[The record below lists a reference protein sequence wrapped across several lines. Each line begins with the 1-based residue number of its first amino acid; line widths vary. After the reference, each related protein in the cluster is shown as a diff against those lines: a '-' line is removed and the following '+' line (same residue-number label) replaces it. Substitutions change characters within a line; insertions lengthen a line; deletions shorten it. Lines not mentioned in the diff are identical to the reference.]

1 MRLVQSKIYK
11 VRETE
16 KTKVNTYEQKK
27 EGRNNMSYSK
37 WKPSKARKQE
47 FKRKMQEI
55 EEFCDENKIKQSMS
69 CDSYYFKVNGQQY
82 RVSNHAIE
90 SRIGKIIGY
99 DDFMQPI
106 REKLNDYQTTRD
118 KDVIYIHASKTRI
131 IEIYNDLKAG
141 YKLDGRGNR
150 K

>member
-1 MRLVQSKIYK
+1 
-11 VRETE
+11 
-16 KTKVNTYEQKK
+16 
-27 EGRNNMSYSK
+27 MSYGK
-37 WKPSKARKQE
+37 WKPSKAKKQE

-55 EEFCDENKIKQSMS
+55 EKFCDENKIKQSMS
-69 CDSYYFKVNGQQY
+69 CDSYYFKINGQQY
-82 RVSNHAIE
+82 RVSNHAVE

-99 DDFMQPI
+99 DELMQPI
-106 REKLNDYQTTRD
+106 REKLLDFETTRD

-150 K
+150 KEV